1 MELASKI
8 WLTVGP
14 LRCLCNG
21 ARGEDLADVG
31 TAGMSRSVMELAVK
45 IWLTVGSLG
54 RLWSSNLLKEA

>member
-1 MELASKI
+1 MKI
-8 WLTVGP
+8 WLTLGP

-21 ARGEDLADVG
+21 ARGEDLADSG
-31 TAGMSRSVMELAVK
+31 TAAPAGMSLRLIELAMK